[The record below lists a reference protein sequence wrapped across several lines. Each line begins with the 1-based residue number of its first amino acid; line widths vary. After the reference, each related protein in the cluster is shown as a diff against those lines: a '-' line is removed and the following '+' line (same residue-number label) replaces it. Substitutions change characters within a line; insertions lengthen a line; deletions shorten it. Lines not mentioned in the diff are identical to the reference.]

1 MTYIDLINTVLRRLR
16 EDSIDTA
23 ASWSGSLISS
33 NILSDYQIMIGDIVN
48 EAKREVEDAWN
59 WSILRASP
67 TIATVNGTQ
76 AYNIPGTNERSKIL
90 MAQEQSN
97 GYVMQEMSDRY
108 LQFTKYPTASVQFG
122 TPDYYSVTGID
133 PATNEIIVEFDTVP
147 NAAYNI
153 TFRVVNPQND
163 LSLATDVIRVPHQ
176 PVMLGALAR
185 AIAERGEDGGSM
197 SDMVAMQYQN
207 ALADAIQLDAGRTV
221 GEVDFYAS

>member
-23 ASWSGSLISS
+23 SSWSGSLISS
-33 NILSDYQIMIGDIVN
+33 NIITDYQIMIGDIVN

-67 TIATVNGTQ
+67 TITTIANTQ
-76 AYNIPGTNERSKIL
+76 QYNVTGTNERTRIL
-90 MAQEQSN
+90 MAQEQTH
-97 GYVMQEMSDRY
+97 GTILQEMSDPY
-108 LQFTKYPTASVQFG
+108 LQFMKYPASSVQK
-122 TPDYYSVTGID
+122 TIPHYYSVTGID
-133 PATNEIIVEFDTVP
+133 PSTNEIVVEFEPVP
-147 NAAYNI
+147 DAAYNI

-163 LSLATDVIRVPHQ
+163 LSLATDTLRVPHY

-185 AIAERGEDGGSM
+185 AIAERGEDGGQM
-197 SDMVAMQYQN
+197 SDMVSMQYQN
-207 ALADAIQLDAGRTV
+207 ALADAIQIDAGRTV